1 MSTELRPGDVLD
13 YPYLWAWQDA
23 NGETEGRKERP
34 VCLLV
39 SLTGRSGTIFVL
51 LAITASVPGPGDVA
65 VEIPTIEAR
74 RAGLAD
80 WKRGW
85 VIVSEA
91 NFDSL
96 ENSWYLNPDQPPRG
110 RFSPAFLSKIS
121 ARFQDLLKAGNLRQ
135 VSRSK

>member
-1 MSTELRPGDVLD
+1 MSTELRPGDVVY

-51 LAITASVPGPGDVA
+51 LAITASVPGSGDVA

-96 ENSWYLNPDQPPRG
+96 ENSWYFSPDQLPRG